1 MISVR
6 VLLEKQIQININ
18 TVNYLDFKGDDR
30 TTVDPSYYIM
40 IAGRTKSV
48 MTVKTAYL

>member
-18 TVNYLDFKGDDR
+18 TVNYLDFKKLSFSW
-30 TTVDPSYYIM
+30 DP
-40 IAGRTKSV
+40 
-48 MTVKTAYL
+48 YLDIQRPPLNLVI